1 MSSEARVLSTA
12 TRNSSKSSVA
22 LTHVPVAPA
31 AGFKRCCLAGKRF
44 DGSMR
49 ADYYRE

>member
-1 MSSEARVLSTA
+1 VSSTP
-12 TRNSSKSSVA
+12 TRNFSKCSVA
-22 LTHVPVAPA
+22 RTYVPVAPV